1 MLYTVSEMARV
12 TDIPASTLRYYD
24 KEGLLPPI
32 KRSPGGNRVFE
43 QQDYEWLL
51 IIECLK
57 KAGMQLK
64 DIRVYL
70 QLTQQGDST
79 IAKRKQMFEQRRT
92 EVRAQ
97 IESLR
102 QTLSV
107 LDYKC
112 WYYEKAQAD
121 GTTTSL
127 EHLSLA
133 EIPSEF
139 RDAYQLL
146 HQLPPESRLDK
157 TIGKAHENDRN
168 H

>member
-1 MLYTVSEMARV
+1 MTYTISEIAQMLGVA
-12 TDIPASTLRYYD
+12 PSTLRYYD

-79 IAKRKQMFEQRRT
+79 IAERKQMFEQRRT
-92 EVRAQ
+92 KVRTQ
-97 IESLR
+97 IESLC
-102 QTLSV
+102 QTLSI

-112 WYYEKAQAD
+112 WYYEKAQKD
-121 GTTTSL
+121 GTTTVL
-127 EHLSLA
+127 EHLSPD
-133 EIPSEF
+133 EIPSDF

-146 HQLPPESRLDK
+146 HQLPSKSHFGK
-157 TIGKAHENDRN
+157 TTGDAHENNRN

>member
-1 MLYTVSEMARV
+1 MTYTISEIAQMLGVA
-12 TDIPASTLRYYD
+12 PSTLRYYD

-79 IAKRKQMFEQRRT
+79 IAERKHMFEQRRT
-92 EVRAQ
+92 EVRTQ
-97 IESLR
+97 IESLC
-102 QTLSV
+102 QTLSI

-112 WYYEKAQAD
+112 WYYEKAQKD
-121 GTTTSL
+121 GTTTVL
-127 EHLSLA
+127 EHLSPD
-133 EIPSEF
+133 EIPSDF

-146 HQLPPESRLDK
+146 HQLPSKSHFGK
-157 TIGKAHENDRN
+157 TTGDAHENNRN

>member
-1 MLYTVSEMARV
+1 MTYTISEIAQMLGVA
-12 TDIPASTLRYYD
+12 PSTLRYYD

-57 KAGMQLK
+57 KTGMQLK

-79 IAKRKQMFEQRRT
+79 IAERKQMFEQRRT
-92 EVRAQ
+92 EVRTQ
-97 IESLR
+97 IESLC
-102 QTLSV
+102 QTLSI

-112 WYYEKAQAD
+112 WYYEKAQKD
-121 GTTTSL
+121 GTTTVL
-127 EHLSLA
+127 EHLSPD
-133 EIPSEF
+133 EIPSDF

-146 HQLPPESRLDK
+146 HQLPSKSHFGK
-157 TIGKAHENDRN
+157 TTGDAHENNRN